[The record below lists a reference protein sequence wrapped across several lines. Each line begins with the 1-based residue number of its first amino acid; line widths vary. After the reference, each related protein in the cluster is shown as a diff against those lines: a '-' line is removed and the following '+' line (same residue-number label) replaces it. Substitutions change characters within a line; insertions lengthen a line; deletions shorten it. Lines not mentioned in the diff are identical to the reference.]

1 MKRWQLM
8 KKHSETERE
17 RQRGGK
23 KLKMII
29 IIIIIICKCEQRVA
43 PICELCYM
51 EDDGMV

>member
-8 KKHSETERE
+8 KKHSERLRE
-17 RQRGGK
+17 GKK
-23 KLKMII
+23 KLK